1 VLRTGNTSSVRLCL
15 TPSPQGEGSGYAR
28 CFGEIIGVMV
38 VGSLYPSAEVM
49 PIYASRLS
57 RTQPG
62 PLSCVTEGN
71 KKKGL
76 AKEVSAAR
84 QLRRLRWCLLWCR
97 CSCILL
103 GLRWGL
109 VILGFFF
116 SKDILGDA
124 PRIPSEPPR
133 RAFKGEGS
141 LTFTSPLKIPL
152 CGGVLFWDRVIRRII
167 CVGAMVGRLVGV
179 VLTPT

>member
-1 VLRTGNTSSVRLCL
+1 M
-15 TPSPQGEGSGYAR
+15 
-28 CFGEIIGVMV
+28 F
-38 VGSLYPSAEVM
+38 
-49 PIYASRLS
+49 
-57 RTQPG
+57 
-62 PLSCVTEGN
+62 
-71 KKKGL
+71 
-76 AKEVSAAR
+76 
-84 QLRRLRWCLLWCR
+84 
-97 CSCILL
+97 

-152 CGGVLFWDRVIRRII
+152 CGGGLFGGGVIRRII
-167 CVGAMVGRLVGV
+167 YMGAMVGFYWRRGSRIRSKSDGGEVYVGCV
-179 VLTPT
+179 FSFSYVALATQRKS

>member
-1 VLRTGNTSSVRLCL
+1 M
-15 TPSPQGEGSGYAR
+15 
-28 CFGEIIGVMV
+28 F
-38 VGSLYPSAEVM
+38 
-49 PIYASRLS
+49 
-57 RTQPG
+57 
-62 PLSCVTEGN
+62 
-71 KKKGL
+71 
-76 AKEVSAAR
+76 
-84 QLRRLRWCLLWCR
+84 
-97 CSCILL
+97 

-152 CGGVLFWDRVIRRII
+152 CGGVISWGGVIRRII
-167 CVGAMVGRLVGV
+167 YMGAMVGILFA
-179 VLTPT
+179 TW